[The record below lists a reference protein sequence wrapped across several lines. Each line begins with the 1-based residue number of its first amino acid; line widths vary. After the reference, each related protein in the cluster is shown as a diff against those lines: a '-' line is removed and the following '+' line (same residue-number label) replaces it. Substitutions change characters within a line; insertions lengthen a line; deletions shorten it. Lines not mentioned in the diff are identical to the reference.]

1 MTDKAPLGPI
11 KWNPIFRWQPGYQ
24 ADDEGYELIA
34 ETWLDQY
41 GNEYTSIEH
50 VALCAV
56 ARALGVDRG

>member
-1 MTDKAPLGPI
+1 MSPAAPLGPI
-11 KWNPIFRWQPGYQ
+11 KWNPVFRWQT
-24 ADDEGYELIA
+24 DELIA

-56 ARALGVDRG
+56 AKALQVSR